1 MTATITPG
9 PRSPGRR
16 AALTWADWRLL
27 VAVAVAQAITS
38 AALRA
43 MPLPALRTR
52 ASRLRRIARF
62 VAPDSEERVV
72 WALEATGRRLAGL
85 STCLVRALVAELL
98 LGSPDQPT
106 RLTIGV
112 RHGMNGSTLE
122 SHAWVAREGRV
133 VIGAPPD
140 GYISLVEWSSL

>member
-1 MTATITPG
+1 M
-9 PRSPGRR
+9 
-16 AALTWADWRLL
+16 
-27 VAVAVAQAITS
+27 
-38 AALRA
+38 RA
-43 MPLPALRTR
+43 MPLPALRSR
-52 ASRLRRIARF
+52 ASRLRRIAQF

-72 WALEATGRRLAGL
+72 WALEVSGRRLAGL

-98 LGSPDQPT
+98 LGSPGQPT

-112 RHGMNGSTLE
+112 RHGTNGSTLE

-133 VIGAPPD
+133 VIGGPSD